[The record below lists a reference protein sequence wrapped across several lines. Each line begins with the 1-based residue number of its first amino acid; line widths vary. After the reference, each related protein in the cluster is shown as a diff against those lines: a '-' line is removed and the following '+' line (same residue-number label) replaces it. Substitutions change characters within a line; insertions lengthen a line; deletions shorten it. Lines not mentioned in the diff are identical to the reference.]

1 MSLRYDVSSVV
12 MPLQHARVLP
22 VRIGQKPVHRTPRR
36 EWLNGHTLLTQAE
49 KGQEQVAVRPT
60 IMVEVKKVRGCRSF
74 RAMGMRYCECLL
86 LGNSEMR
93 WRAVRVDGAAELWGA
108 EDRWTRI
115 AKASCERYKNGGRC
129 DSDSKHYE

>member
-1 MSLRYDVSSVV
+1 MRVSCQCG
-12 MPLQHARVLP
+12 L
-22 VRIGQKPVHRTPRR
+22 VRNQFTVTQPRK
-36 EWLNGHTLLTQAE
+36 WLNGHTSLTQAK
-49 KGQEQVAVRPT
+49 KGREQVIVPP
-60 IMVEVKKVRGCRSF
+60 IVMVEVKRVRASRSF